1 MRAEAYVTL
10 AKNAG
15 AKGDWKSAVAY
26 ATVVTSL
33 FDDAEFCAEAKKIID
48 AHPEAK
54 E

>member
-1 MRAEAYVTL
+1 MTL
-10 AKNAG
+10 AQNAG

-33 FDDAEFCAEAKKIID
+33 FDDAELCAGAQKIID
-48 AHPEAK
+48 AHPETK